1 VPVGVAGGLLVV
13 LVLAEFFVTFM
24 LPRRVKRDPRIARRI
39 VRLGWRGWRRA
50 ARLLSPPA
58 ADTMLGFY
66 GPASV
71 VSLLAL
77 WTLGLVLGF
86 AAMQWAT
93 GSDLSLGHPAT
104 FGDDL
109 FFSAGGFL
117 SAGTGL
123 EPEGTASQALFIF
136 EAASGFA
143 VLFIAIGYLP
153 ALFQAFSRREVA
165 ISQLDPRAGSPP
177 SAGALIERSGAV
189 GGWESLDE
197 YLGEWETWSAELME
211 THLSYPF
218 LAYYRSQHLNQ
229 NWLAALTTV
238 LDASAFTLASAD
250 SPRPAEAAEV
260 TYATGRH
267 ALADIALMLNAKP
280 RLPDPPRLDDQAF
293 SRLWEL
299 AEGSGLELREQTDA
313 RKRLHDLRKAY
324 EPFAVALAGWL
335 ELALPSWVPSPE
347 AEANWRRAVLV
358 GRRRRGPEL

>member
-1 VPVGVAGGLLVV
+1 
-13 LVLAEFFVTFM
+13 
-24 LPRRVKRDPRIARRI
+24 
-39 VRLGWRGWRRA
+39 
-50 ARLLSPPA
+50 
-58 ADTMLGFY
+58 
-66 GPASV
+66 
-71 VSLLAL
+71 L

-93 GSDLSLGHPAT
+93 RSDLTLGHPAT

-177 SAGALIERSGAV
+177 SAGALIERSGAL

-211 THLSYPF
+211 THPLVSVPR
-218 LAYYRSQHLNQ
+218 LLP
-229 NWLAALTTV
+229 LAA
-238 LDASAFTLASAD
+238 
-250 SPRPAEAAEV
+250 PEP
-260 TYATGRH
+260 
-267 ALADIALMLNAKP
+267 
-280 RLPDPPRLDDQAF
+280 
-293 SRLWEL
+293 EL
-299 AEGSGLELREQTDA
+299 ARGVDDGSRRQCVHSRGGRLAASRRSGRGHVRDGAPCAGGHRADAQRQAAPARSTAPRRPSLQPTLGARGRSGLELREQADA